1 MCKKIKKLQ
10 IFLRKNVEKFVEI
23 GYNIEETEQ

>member
-23 GYNIEETEQ
+23 DYNIEEI